1 MKARNFAR
9 ELYSKKYL
17 STIRLVCN
25 YPPVAAIHPFPKQ
38 PNDPPALH
46 ARAMD
51 NLRFIREA
59 MENASAF
66 TAVPGW
72 GGVWMGITALLAAT
86 WAANLSSPTRWLQA
100 WLVEA
105 GVAIAIGFGMM
116 IRKARIVNISL
127 LSVPSRKFVLSLSP
141 PLLVGGLLTVV
152 MYRAG
157 LIHIIP
163 GLWLLMYGTG
173 IVTGGA
179 FSVRIVPLMGVCFI
193 SIGTVALFS
202 PPAWGNAFMAAG
214 FGGLHIIFGLIIARK
229 YGG

>member
-1 MKARNFAR
+1 
-9 ELYSKKYL
+9 
-17 STIRLVCN
+17 
-25 YPPVAAIHPFPKQ
+25 
-38 PNDPPALH
+38 
-46 ARAMD
+46 MD

-152 MYRAG
+152 
-157 LIHIIP
+157 
-163 GLWLLMYGTG
+163 
-173 IVTGGA
+173 
-179 FSVRIVPLMGVCFI
+179 
-193 SIGTVALFS
+193 
-202 PPAWGNAFMAAG
+202 
-214 FGGLHIIFGLIIARK
+214 
-229 YGG
+229 